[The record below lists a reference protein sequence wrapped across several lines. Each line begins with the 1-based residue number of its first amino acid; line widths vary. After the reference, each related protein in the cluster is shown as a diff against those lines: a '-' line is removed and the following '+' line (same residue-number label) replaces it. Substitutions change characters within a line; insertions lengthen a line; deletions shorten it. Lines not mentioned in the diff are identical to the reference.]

1 VTSPIIIGNATLY
14 LGDCIDVMPQ
24 LAEVDHVF
32 TDPPYGQHVYDRLNA
47 PNSKSGSGTR
57 IRLTGN
63 DKKTIGQSTKDLAAG
78 AIGSIDSIL
87 EASAQEIARL
97 SRRWSVVFSD
107 LESCHAWRDMLTK
120 AGTRYVRTGA
130 WVKPDAMPQF
140 SGDRPAVGFEPCTIV
155 HAQGPMR
162 WNGGGSAAVWTFN
175 TVKGTALDRPDHPCP
190 KPIQLMKRLVDLF
203 SDTGEAILDPFMGSG
218 TTGVAAVQ
226 RGRKFIGIER
236 DPKYFADT
244 CKRIED
250 AQRQGNLFSESAAA

>member
-57 IRLTGN
+57 IRLTGK

-162 WNGGGSAAVWTFN
+162 WNGGGSAAGRSLFRHWRGHSGPLHGIGN
-175 TVKGTALDRPDHPCP
+175 NGSRRRPARSQIHRYRARS
-190 KPIQLMKRLVDLF
+190 Q
-203 SDTGEAILDPFMGSG
+203 ILRRY
-218 TTGVAAVQ
+218 VQ
-226 RGRKFIGIER
+226 
-236 DPKYFADT
+236 AH
-244 CKRIED
+244 
-250 AQRQGNLFSESAAA
+250 